1 MGHISLYDAKTH
13 LSGLVDRAAAGEEFV
28 IAKNGV
34 PMAKLVPL
42 PKVTEPRKPA
52 RALGVTRIAPDF
64 DDPDAQIEALFAGG
78 DPDEGPDKGAGR

>member
-13 LSGLVDRAAAGEEFV
+13 LSGLVDRAAAGEEFI

-42 PKVTEPRKPA
+42 PKVMEPRSPA

-64 DDPDAQIEALFAGG
+64 DAPDAQIDALFAG
-78 DPDEGPDKGAGR
+78 DIPDDETGR

>member
-42 PKVTEPRKPA
+42 PKVTAPRTPA

-64 DDPDAQIEALFAGG
+64 DDPDPQIEGLFAGG
-78 DPDEGPDKGAGR
+78 DPHDGPDRGTDR